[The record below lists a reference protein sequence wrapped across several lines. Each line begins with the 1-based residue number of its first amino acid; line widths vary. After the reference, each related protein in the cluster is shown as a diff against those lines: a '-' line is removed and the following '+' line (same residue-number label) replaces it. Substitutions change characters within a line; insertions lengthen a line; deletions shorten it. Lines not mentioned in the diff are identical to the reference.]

1 MSAFRTT
8 RREREKQRIREYE
21 MEAFLPAE
29 NYASSS
35 SSEEE
40 DLEEGRGEEAGFS
53 QRKSGVTVVNIDPA
67 PNVNVANLALT
78 KEDARKSSS
87 LGIDDFEAAAK
98 RGGKAHSSS
107 ASKSVVK
114 VVPKSAVAKNAN
126 EEEFLQ
132 PNAQVLTTNLT
143 YEQMSAKVEGP
154 EHPNLKRRDE
164 RRARNHHMGFVQTL
178 NVDSFAFDAQ
188 YNTQMQAQQQLQR
201 EQQIARGEGRKLS
214 GKTATTTTTNTNT
227 NTNWNAKTVY
237 DMPKKERREKRNETL
252 MEAAASFNVIG
263 GDGNEDDGTGNAN
276 GAWAKSPGAKLDVMK
291 KSELSR
297 EQKEYL
303 EWHAKRNDAKRKARG
318 KLGDAGRDDDD
329 VVAAAA
335 GKNKNK
341 EGDDEEVDEVELKR
355 RQQAA
360 KTKFHGEEEFKYD
373 GSSWLAKPKTLKARS
388 DRCYAPEKTTKQ
400 WIAHGKG
407 VSHLEF
413 FPNSGHVLLTCG
425 MEGVAKIWDSGDEKN
440 KFKLLRS
447 YSGHAKAI
455 KSGCF
460 TPNDGSRFATC
471 GWDQKIHLWD
481 TETGAVVRTVSS
493 GKTPLCLAFH
503 PQKSNILLVG
513 QSDKKIVQYDM
524 QSGDVVQ
531 EYDQHLG
538 GVNSIAFCDGGKRF
552 ASTSDDK
559 TLRAWEFGIP
569 VTMKYVADPLMHSM
583 PSTKMH
589 PDGDYLACQSL
600 DNSIKIYSTKDR
612 FREKR
617 NKSFM
622 GHQNAGFA
630 CEIAFSPDNGKYM
643 ASGDGDGRLFF
654 WDFKTGR
661 KVKTFKAHDKVC
673 ITLDWHPLLA
683 SRVCTGSWDGKVKIW
698 D

>member
-1 MSAFRTT
+1 
-8 RREREKQRIREYE
+8 
-21 MEAFLPAE
+21 MEALLE

-35 SSEEE
+35 
-40 DLEEGRGEEAGFS
+40 DDDDDEARTATAMRQNNS
-53 QRKSGVTVVNIDPA
+53 INNNNNKRLPIDPA
-67 PNVNVANLALT
+67 PKVNVANLALT
-78 KEDARKSSS
+78 KVAMPSAGE
-87 LGIDDFEAAAK
+87 GVEA
-98 RGGKAHSSS
+98 GGSSS
-107 ASKSVVK
+107 AAAVVV
-114 VVPKSAVAKNAN
+114 VVPKSDVANAN
-126 EEEFLQ
+126 EEFLQ
-132 PNAQVLTTNLT
+132 PNAQVLKTNLT

-188 YNTQMQAQQQLQR
+188 YNTHLQTQQERQR
-201 EQQIARGEGRKLS
+201 EEQTRRGDGRKVS
-214 GKTATTTTTNTNT
+214 GKSATTTTTTTTTNNTN
-227 NTNWNAKTVY
+227 NWNAKTVY
-237 DMPKKERREKRNETL
+237 DMTKKERREKRNEAL
-252 MEAAASFNVIG
+252 MEAAASFNVVG
-263 GDGNEDDGTGNAN
+263 RGDSNDVDGSGDAN
-276 GAWAKSPGAKLDVMK
+276 GAWAKSPGARLDVMK

-318 KLGDAGRDDDD
+318 KLGDTGRDDDD

-335 GKNKNK
+335 GKNKTK
-341 EGDDEEVDEVELKR
+341 EGEDDAVDEVELKR
-355 RQQAA
+355 RQEAT

-388 DRCYAPEKTTKQ
+388 DRCYTPEKTTKQ

-425 MEGVAKIWDSGDEKN
+425 MEGVAKIWDSGDENN

-447 YSGHAKAI
+447 YTGHTKAI

-460 TPNDGSRFATC
+460 TPNDGSMFATC
-471 GWDQKIHLWD
+471 GWDQKVHLWD

-513 QSDKKIVQYDM
+513 QGDKKIVQYDM

-589 PDGDYLACQSL
+589 PDGDFLACQSL

-630 CEIAFSPDNGKYM
+630 CEIAFSPDDGKYM

>member
-1 MSAFRTT
+1 
-8 RREREKQRIREYE
+8 
-21 MEAFLPAE
+21 MEALLTQ
-29 NYASSS
+29 YAS

-40 DLEEGRGEEAGFS
+40 EEEEEEERFKE
-53 QRKSGVTVVNIDPA
+53 KSRVTKKVGKAVVVDPA
-67 PNVNVANLALT
+67 PNVNVANLAL
-78 KEDARKSSS
+78 ARRHHP
-87 LGIDDFEAAAK
+87 GGGGGGGG
-98 RGGKAHSSS
+98 RGGGGGDGDDDGRTRGGEGDAL
-107 ASKSVVK
+107 V
-114 VVPKSAVAKNAN
+114 VVPKSDVAAAN
-126 EEEFLQ
+126 GEAFLE
-132 PNAQVLTTNLT
+132 PNAQVLMTNAT
-143 YEQMSAKVEGP
+143 YEQMNAKVEGP
-154 EHPNLKRRDE
+154 EHPDLKRRDR
-164 RRARNHHMGFVQTL
+164 RRARNHHMGFVQTV

-188 YNTQMQAQQQLQR
+188 YNTQMQMQQQEQR
-201 EQQIARGEGRKLS
+201 EQQQERGKRGGGGGDRSVS
-214 GKTATTTTTNTNT
+214 GKSATTNN
-227 NTNWNAKTVY
+227 NNNNNNSNWSAKTVY
-237 DMPKKERREKRNETL
+237 DMTKKERREKRNEAL
-252 MEAAASFNVIG
+252 MEVAASFGGIG
-263 GDGNEDDGTGNAN
+263 DDGNEGDGIGDTN
-276 GAWAKSPGAKLDVMK
+276 GAWAKSPGPKRDVMK

-329 VVAAAA
+329 VVCAA

-341 EGDDEEVDEVELKR
+341 EGGDEDADEVELKR

-373 GSSWLAKPKTLKARS
+373 GSSWLAKPKALKSRS
-388 DRCYAPEKTTKQ
+388 DRCYMPEKVTKQ

-425 MEGVAKIWDSGDEKN
+425 MEGVAKIWDSGDENN

-447 YSGHAKAI
+447 YTGHAKAI
-455 KSGCF
+455 KAGRF
-460 TPNDGSRFATC
+460 TPNDGSMFATC
-471 GWDQKIHLWD
+471 GWDHKVRLWD

-589 PDGDYLACQSL
+589 PGGDYLACQSL

-630 CEIAFSPDNGKYM
+630 CEIAFSPDDGKYM

-661 KVKTFKAHDKVC
+661 KMKTFKAHDKVC

-683 SRVCTGSWDGKVKIW
+683 SRVSTGSWDGKVKVW